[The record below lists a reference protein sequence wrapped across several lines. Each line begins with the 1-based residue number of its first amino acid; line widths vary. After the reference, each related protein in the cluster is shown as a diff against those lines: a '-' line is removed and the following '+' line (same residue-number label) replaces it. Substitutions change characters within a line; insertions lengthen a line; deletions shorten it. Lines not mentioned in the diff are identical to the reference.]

1 MTTRAVRIVAAS
13 LFGLTAG
20 TSLAFAE
27 TKRPWV
33 DPPADLTAP
42 AASREKPH
50 VDEPAP
56 AALKAAPVAAKA
68 APEAEVV
75 KPKRDAD
82 VAKANSET
90 KPEPVKV
97 EAPVETGQVAER
109 EKAEAPKAR
118 ASKPARAKV
127 VTKRAPK
134 SQPRVAQRRN
144 APEGRQDGLVVM
156 QMQTLQFPDG
166 RTMTV
171 LTRPGEAPN
180 PWAGAR
186 DAWR

>member
-20 TSLAFAE
+20 TSLALAQA
-27 TKRPWV
+27 TRPWV

-42 AASREKPH
+42 AASPEKPR
-50 VDEPAP
+50 VEEP
-56 AALKAAPVAAKA
+56 APVAAKA
-68 APEAEVV
+68 APDAEVG
-75 KPKRDAD
+75 K
-82 VAKANSET
+82 AKSET
-90 KPEPVKV
+90 KPEAAKV
-97 EAPVETGQVAER
+97 ESEAPAATGQVAESKEADAR
-109 EKAEAPKAR
+109 KAP

-127 VTKRAPK
+127 ATKRAPK
-134 SQPRVAQRRN
+134 PQPRVAQRRN

-171 LTRPGEAPN
+171 LTRPGEAPS